1 MWCKTCKYWKG
12 NIKVSEWGNCSRSQV
27 YDMIETDND
36 NHPDF
41 NEEFGCIYHKDAPQI
56 KE

>member
-1 MWCKTCKYWKG
+1 MWCKTCKYWEG
-12 NIKVSEWGNCSRSQV
+12 NSSNSEWGNCSCSQV

-41 NEEFGCIYHKDAPQI
+41 NEGFGCIYHKDAPQI